1 MSHART
7 LDTVK
12 LKVLKFHSFFFFFS
26 FQLPVSWDFPGMLRQ
41 GALAADHKAET
52 FASSAKRLFT
62 LQQAEE
68 REARGLQQSTR
79 NPTDFTREK
88 QPAVPSG
95 NSQLEMLGEKNHFR
109 FLPTG
114 IHLKIINSDN
124 IPG

>member
-1 MSHART
+1 
-7 LDTVK
+7 
-12 LKVLKFHSFFFFFS
+12 
-26 FQLPVSWDFPGMLRQ
+26 MLRQ

-52 FASSAKRLFT
+52 FASSTKRLFT

-68 REARGLQQSTR
+68 REARGLQQPTR

-88 QPAVPSG
+88 QPVVPSG
-95 NSQLEMLGEKNHFR
+95 NSQLEMLGQKKNHFR

>member
-1 MSHART
+1 
-7 LDTVK
+7 
-12 LKVLKFHSFFFFFS
+12 
-26 FQLPVSWDFPGMLRQ
+26 MLRQ

-68 REARGLQQSTR
+68 GEARGLQQHTR

-88 QPAVPSG
+88 QPAVPSV
-95 NSQLEMLGEKNHFR
+95 NPRLEMLWKKKNHFR

-114 IHLKIINSDN
+114 VHLKIINLDN
-124 IPG
+124 IPS